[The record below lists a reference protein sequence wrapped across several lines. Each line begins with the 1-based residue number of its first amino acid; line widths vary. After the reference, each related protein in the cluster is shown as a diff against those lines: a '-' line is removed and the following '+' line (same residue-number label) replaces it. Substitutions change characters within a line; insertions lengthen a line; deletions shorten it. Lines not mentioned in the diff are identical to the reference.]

1 MIINEL
7 EIRSFGKLENRHF
20 VFADSLNL
28 IYGSNECGK
37 TTVFAFVK
45 FMLYGTKIRKA
56 PNSMSFKEKYMPW
69 NGKPMSGSMTVTIEN
84 GSKYVLTRLVSDEKN
99 IIEIIDSYTGADV
112 NDREIL
118 RNPGKYFTSLNEE
131 AFSYVSFLSAISGAV
146 KNDKDGEM
154 VSKLSNLSQC
164 AGEEISYQR
173 IINDLNDRILIFSSN
188 KRKNAILPGLH
199 HKLDLTKENILEINK
214 QISEIDLLNK
224 RMVEIADKKI
234 ALCSELKKQKN
245 IQNANLEFYKYN
257 ELADVIKKIE
267 SDSSM
272 RFSNVS
278 EFEKNIVRNGEKAFG
293 RVKIFGMMSV
303 IYIIFGLVT
312 FLSGIISRIKIF
324 ALISIF
330 MMLFAIVFAVLNVNE
345 HKKIKA
351 SNNILKKYDCDNYT
365 KFNENI
371 AKFNA
376 LKLQKERIIDDIGTN
391 MYKDTD
397 KKFSNHFTFFNNSD
411 KIEEIINEINNLN
424 IETAQLNSIITEG
437 KGLALKLREDEEI
450 LGELKAKISVAE
462 HELNSLILA
471 RDVLKNAFDRMKK
484 VFAPA
489 FSKSTGE
496 FLKQLT
502 SGKYCEIKSDESFNA
517 KINSADGYNKLEY
530 YSRGTCEQVYLAMRL
545 ALCDTVVNDVGLPLF
560 LDDAFCT
567 YDDDR
572 FNNVLNL
579 VSEESKSRQIF
590 ITSCRSTEFLFFR
603 NAGIN
608 IIKL

>member
-20 VFADSLNL
+20 VFTDGLNL

-45 FMLYGTKIRKA
+45 FMLYGTKIRKT

-69 NGKPMSGSMTVTIEN
+69 NGKPMSGSMTVTDEN
-84 GSKYVLTRLVSDEKN
+84 GSRYVLTRLVSEEKN
-99 IIEIIDSYTGADV
+99 ILEVIDSYTGADV
-112 NDREIL
+112 NNREIL

-131 AFSYVSFLSAISGAV
+131 AFSYASFLSALSGAV
-146 KNDKDGEM
+146 KNDRDGEI

-164 AGEEISYQR
+164 AGEDISYQR
-173 IINDLNDRILIFSSN
+173 IIDDLNDRILNFSSS
-188 KRKNAILPGLH
+188 KRKNAVLPGLH
-199 HKLDLTKENILEINK
+199 HKLDLIKENILEINK
-214 QISEIDLLNK
+214 RISEIDSLNK
-224 RMVEIADKKI
+224 RVVEITNKKT
-234 ALCSELKKQKN
+234 ALSTELEKQKN
-245 IQNANLEFYKYN
+245 IQAANSEFYKYK
-257 ELADVIKKIE
+257 ELADIIKKIE
-267 SDSSM
+267 SDASM

-278 EFEKNIVRNGEKAFG
+278 EYEKSIVRNGEKTCG
-293 RVKIFGMMSV
+293 RVKILGLMSV
-303 IYIIFGLVT
+303 IYIILGFVA
-312 FLSGIISRIKIF
+312 FFCEIISHKKIF
-324 ALISIF
+324 ALVSIF
-330 MMLFAIVFAVLNVNE
+330 MMLFASVFAVLTVNE

-351 SNNILKKYDCDNYT
+351 SNNILKKYDCDNCT

-376 LKLQKERIIDDIGTN
+376 LKLQKECIIDDIGTN
-391 MYKDTD
+391 MFKDTD
-397 KKFSNHFTFFNNSD
+397 KKFSNPFTFLNNSD

-424 IETAQLNSIITEG
+424 IEMAQLNSIITEG
-437 KGLALKLREDEEI
+437 KGLTLKLREDEEA
-450 LGELKAKISVAE
+450 LSELKTKISDAE
-462 HELNSLILA
+462 HELNSLMLA
-471 RDVLKNAFDRMKK
+471 RDVLKSAFDRMKN

-489 FSKSTGE
+489 FSKSTGV
-496 FLKQLT
+496 FLGKLT

-517 KINSADGYNKLEY
+517 KINSTDGYNKLEY

-545 ALCDTVVNDVGLPLF
+545 ALCDTVVADVGLPMF
-560 LDDAFCT
+560 FDDAFCT

-603 NAGIN
+603 NEGIN
-608 IIKL
+608 IIEL